1 MRSGKGFLKNN
12 LNALIHWCRIL
23 QLKANGFFR
32 DQPMLI
38 SASSYTL
45 IDELDAPIL
54 KRRRN
59 SIDSDE
65 PTFVADINDNIPSHK
80 RPMPT
85 SGGAKSEMA
94 AVEECLARMS
104 VNGDDQNG
112 DDE

>member
-1 MRSGKGFLKNN
+1 
-12 LNALIHWCRIL
+12 
-23 QLKANGFFR
+23 
-32 DQPMLI
+32 MLI

-65 PTFVADINDNIPSHK
+65 PTFVADINDNLQSHK
-80 RPMPT
+80 RPMPA

-94 AVEECLARMS
+94 AVEECMARMS
-104 VNGDDQNG
+104 VNGDQHT